1 EPLFEFSGACLGCG
15 ETPYIKMITQLFGDR
30 MLVANATGC
39 SSIYGA
45 NLPTTPYTTNKDGRG
60 PAWSNSLFEDNAEF
74 GLGYRLA
81 IDKQNENAKLLIK
94 ELSSGIGDKLAEEL
108 LNADQSDEAGIF
120 EQRERIEVLKSKL
133 QELNTPE
140 ANRLIE
146 AADYLAKKSV
156 WVFGGDGWAYD
167 IGYGGLD
174 HVLASG
180 KNVNVLV
187 MDTEVYSNTGG
198 QTSKATPIGAV
209 AKFSASGK
217 PIKKKD
223 LGMIAMAY
231 ESVYVAVVAFGSK
244 DEQTLKAIMEAEAF
258 DGPSIII
265 AYSHCIAHGIDM
277 SNPLKNQKA
286 AVDSGQWILYRYNP
300 DKIQQGENPLTLD
313 SKPRRMK
320 VEEYMGMETRFT
332 MLMKSKPALAKQYA
346 DQAQQDAESRYKQF
360 QYLAAREG
368 EKIEEQ

>member
-1 EPLFEFSGACLGCG
+1 
-15 ETPYIKMITQLFGDR
+15 M
-30 MLVANATGC
+30 
-39 SSIYGA
+39 
-45 NLPTTPYTTNKDGRG
+45 
-60 PAWSNSLFEDNAEF
+60 
-74 GLGYRLA
+74 A
-81 IDKQNENAKLLIK
+81 IDKQTENAKQLVK
-94 ELSSGIGDKLAEEL
+94 ELASEIGDKLADDL
-108 LNADQSDEAGIF
+108 LGADQSDEAGIF
-120 EQRERIEVLKSKL
+120 EQRERIEVLKTKL
-133 QELNTPE
+133 NEIGSPE
-140 ANRLIE
+140 AMRLLE

-156 WVFGGDGWAYD
+156 WIVGGDGWAYD

-244 DEQTLKAIMEAEAF
+244 DEQTLKAILEAEAF

-277 SNPLKNQKA
+277 SNPLQNQKA

-300 DKIQQGENPLTLD
+300 DKILQGENPLTLD

-320 VEEYMGMETRFT
+320 VEEYMGMENRFK
-332 MLMKSKPALAKQYA
+332 MLMKSKPALARKYM
-346 DQAQQDAESRYKQF
+346 DQAQQDAESRFKHF

-368 EKIEEQ
+368 EKIAE

>member
-1 EPLFEFSGACLGCG
+1 LEGVES
-15 ETPYIKMITQLFGDR
+15 EEQ
-30 MLVANATGC
+30 
-39 SSIYGA
+39 
-45 NLPTTPYTTNKDGRG
+45 
-60 PAWSNSLFEDNAEF
+60 SNC
-74 GLGYRLA
+74 YQ
-81 IDKQNENAKLLIK
+81 I
-94 ELSSGIGDKLAEEL
+94 
-108 LNADQSDEAGIF
+108 
-120 EQRERIEVLKSKL
+120 
-133 QELNTPE
+133 
-140 ANRLIE
+140 
-146 AADYLAKKSV
+146 ADYLAKKSV
-156 WVFGGDGWAYD
+156 WIVGGDGWAYD

-244 DEQTLKAIMEAEAF
+244 DEQTLKAFIEAEAF

-277 SNPLKNQKA
+277 SNPLQNQKA

-300 DKIQQGENPLTLD
+300 DKIKLGENPLTLD
-313 SKPRRMK
+313 SKPRKTRI
-320 VEEYMGMETRFT
+320 EDYMMMENRFK
-332 MLMKSKPALAKQYA
+332 MLMKSKPALAKKYMN
-346 DQAQQDAESRYKQF
+346 QAQKDAEYRWKHF

-368 EKIEEQ
+368 EKIES

>member
-1 EPLFEFSGACLGCG
+1 MG
-15 ETPYIKMITQLFGDR
+15 
-30 MLVANATGC
+30 
-39 SSIYGA
+39 
-45 NLPTTPYTTNKDGRG
+45 
-60 PAWSNSLFEDNAEF
+60 
-74 GLGYRLA
+74 
-81 IDKQNENAKLLIK
+81 
-94 ELSSGIGDKLAEEL
+94 
-108 LNADQSDEAGIF
+108 
-120 EQRERIEVLKSKL
+120 
-133 QELNTPE
+133 
-140 ANRLIE
+140 
-146 AADYLAKKSV
+146 
-156 WVFGGDGWAYD
+156 
-167 IGYGGLD
+167 
-174 HVLASG
+174 
-180 KNVNVLV
+180 
-187 MDTEVYSNTGG
+187 SNTGG

-258 DGPSIII
+258 EGPSIII

-320 VEEYMGMETRFT
+320 VEEYMGMENRFK
-332 MLMKSKPALAKQYA
+332 MLTKSKPDLAKQYVA
-346 DQAQQDAESRYKQF
+346 QAQQDAELRFKHF

-368 EKIEEQ
+368 EKIEE

>member
-1 EPLFEFSGACLGCG
+1 
-15 ETPYIKMITQLFGDR
+15 MQL
-30 MLVANATGC
+30 V
-39 SSIYGA
+39 
-45 NLPTTPYTTNKDGRG
+45 
-60 PAWSNSLFEDNAEF
+60 
-74 GLGYRLA
+74 
-81 IDKQNENAKLLIK
+81 K
-94 ELSSGIGDKLAEEL
+94 ELASEIGEKFAADII
-108 LNADQSDEAGIF
+108 NADQSDEAGIF
-120 EQRERIEVLKSKL
+120 EQRARIVVLKEKMK
-133 QELNTPE
+133 ELNTPA

-156 WVFGGDGWAYD
+156 WIFGGDGWAYD

-198 QTSKATPIGAV
+198 QTSKATPIGAI

-217 PIKKKD
+217 AIKKKD

-244 DEQTLKAIMEAEAF
+244 DEQTLKAIQEAEAF

-277 SNPLKNQKA
+277 SNPLQNQKA

-300 DKIQQGENPLTLD
+300 DKIKMGENPLTLD

-320 VEEYMGMETRFT
+320 VEEYMSMENRFK
-332 MLMKSKPALAKQYA
+332 MLMKSKPALAKQYMN
-346 DQAQQDAESRYKQF
+346 QAQQDAESRFKHF

-368 EKIEEQ
+368 EKIEE